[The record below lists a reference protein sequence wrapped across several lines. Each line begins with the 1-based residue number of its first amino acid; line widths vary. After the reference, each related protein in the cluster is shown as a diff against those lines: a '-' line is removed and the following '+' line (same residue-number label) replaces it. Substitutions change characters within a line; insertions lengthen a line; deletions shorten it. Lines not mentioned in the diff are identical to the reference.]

1 MNSINKFFALSIA
14 LFISFA
20 AFAQEPLDGAYQ
32 KILKEEKE
40 IITYDYV
47 READV
52 FWAKRIWRVIDVRE
66 KQNLP
71 FKYPQERLIDIIH
84 NSAMNGELTVYDP
97 NVENSDQF
105 KQVLPV
111 DEVQSIG
118 ARKDTQNVVNVVTEE
133 EEVKIVDIKFNPDD
147 VIKYRVKEDWIFNEN
162 TSTMIC
168 RIIGI
173 CPMMEGKTSD
183 GTLLGTEFPMYWV
196 YYPDLRPILVKHEVY
211 NPRNNAVRLTWEDL
225 FEARMFQ
232 SFIMKESNVH
242 DRRIQEYKT
251 GIDQLFESDKIK
263 QEMFEFEHD
272 LWTY

>member
-1 MNSINKFFALSIA
+1 MVLVLSSV
-14 LFISFA
+14 LL
-20 AFAQEPLDGAYQ
+20 FAQEPLDGAYQ

-40 IITYDYV
+40 IIPYDFV

-66 KQNLP
+66 KMNLP
-71 FKYPQERLIDIIH
+71 FKYPQEPLVSIIH
-84 NSAMNGELTVYDP
+84 NAALNGELTVYDP
-97 NVENSDQF
+97 NVENADQF

-111 DEVQSIG
+111 EDVQKIGVRSDSVNTIDVLTELEVV
-118 ARKDTQNVVNVVTEE
+118 KVVES
-133 EEVKIVDIKFNPDD
+133 KFNPED
-147 VIKYRVKEDWIFNEN
+147 VIKFRLKEDWIFNEN

-168 RIIGI
+168 RIIGV
-173 CPMMEGKTSD
+173 CPMRLNKTSD
-183 GTLLGTEFPMYWV
+183 GTVLEGGDLAMYWL
-196 YYPDLRPILVKHEVY
+196 YYPDLRPLLVKHEVY
-211 NPRNNAVRLTWEDL
+211 NPKNEAVRLTWEDL

-232 SFIMKESNVH
+232 SYIMKESNVH
-242 DRRIQEYKT
+242 DRRIQEYMT